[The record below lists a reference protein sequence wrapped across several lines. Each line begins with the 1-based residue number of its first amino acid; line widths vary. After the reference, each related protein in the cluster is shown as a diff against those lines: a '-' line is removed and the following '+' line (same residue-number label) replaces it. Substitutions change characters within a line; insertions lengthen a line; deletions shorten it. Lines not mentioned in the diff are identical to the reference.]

1 MNKVSRRD
9 VLASLAMAGA
19 SSLAGRADDEL
30 LAQGAKIVPKQ
41 PMSVAARKQAADVLV
56 KYFGGTAPQLL
67 RPAEGVL
74 RHPSVAPSLPGKEY
88 ATSLWDWDT
97 LWTSRGLFRYAAAG
111 DPELHRRVGEHAQG
125 SLLNFLDHQSEEGRI
140 PIMMSVSNPDPFGCL
155 KKRPAPNSQNQA
167 KPVMGQLALLVADE
181 MKDVAWLASRFD
193 QLLRFYDSWTV
204 DNKSSIGLLVW
215 GNDVAI
221 GNDNDP
227 TTFGRP
233 SFSSA
238 NLLLNC
244 LYYQDLVAG
253 GVLAGRLGR
262 VGDGERLA
270 GQAREL
276 GAAIRRYCWDERDRF
291 YYTVDVQCVDRRA
304 ELIPDVKRG
313 MAMSWSCLPLRM
325 QVFTGF
331 LPMWCGIATQEQ
343 AKDLV
348 RLHYLNARS
357 FHAEAGVRSLSR
369 EESMYSLEFSSNPSN
384 WLGPVWIIVNYLV
397 WRGLKAYQFADA
409 ANALADKTIKLL
421 ADDLAKN
428 GSLNEYYHPD
438 TGAPLSHKG
447 FMDWNM
453 LVVEMI

>member
-1 MNKVSRRD
+1 
-9 VLASLAMAGA
+9 
-19 SSLAGRADDEL
+19 
-30 LAQGAKIVPKQ
+30 
-41 PMSVAARKQAADVLV
+41 MSAVARKEAADKLL

-74 RHPSVAPSLPGKEY
+74 QHPSVAPSLPGKEY
-88 ATSLWDWDT
+88 STSLWDWDT
-97 LWTSRGLFRYAAAG
+97 LWTSRGLFRYAAVAG
-111 DPELHRRVGEHAQG
+111 DKDLQKRVGEHAQG
-125 SLLNFLDHQSEEGRI
+125 SLFNFLDHQSEEGRI
-140 PIMMSVSNPDPFGCL
+140 PIMMSVRDADPFGCL

-204 DNKSSIGLLVW
+204 DNRSATGLLVW

-233 SFSSA
+233 FFSSA

-244 LYYQDLVAG
+244 LFYQDLVAG

-262 VGDGERLA
+262 VADEAKLGA
-270 GQAREL
+270 QAREL
-276 GAAIRRYCWDERDRF
+276 GAAIRRYCWDARDRF

-313 MAMSWSCLPLRM
+313 MAMSWRCLPLRM

-348 RLHYLNARS
+348 QRHYLNEGS
-357 FHAEAGVRSLSR
+357 FHAAAGVRSLSR

-397 WRGLKAYQFADA
+397 WAGLKRYGFEAEAKD
-409 ANALADKTIKLL
+409 LADKTLRLL
-421 ADDLAKN
+421 ADDVAKS

-438 TGAPLSHKG
+438 TGAPLSHRG
-447 FMDWNM
+447 FMDWNLLVLEM
-453 LVVEMI
+453 L